1 MKKKYK
7 MKKIFEK
14 INIFQTFKSKN
25 KRDLHNILEDSDDKV
40 RSFTQEEENMLQ
52 NVIGFG
58 ISRVEDC
65 MVPRADIVGVDKD
78 SKIKDVL
85 KLFSDSNRSRIPVYK
100 ETLDDPIGM
109 LHMKDLISVFTDNNF
124 NEIKLENFLREIL
137 FVPPSMK
144 SRDLLVRMQ
153 TSRIHMAL
161 VIDEYGGTDGLV
173 TIEDL
178 IEEII
183 GEIEDELFEEDLDRI
198 KIFENHIDTYART
211 SIEEINNLIGQ
222 SLFTEDIDEEIN
234 TIGGLVV
241 VLAGRVPQRGELI
254 KHPLGFE
261 IEITDADSRKIKKVR
276 LRIRAKKSFDD

>member
-1 MKKKYK
+1 MSIFS
-7 MKKIFEK
+7 KIKLFRSNNNENSKDINNIIDSSDNSSRELTPEEK
-14 INIFQTFKSKN
+14 
-25 KRDLHNILEDSDDKV
+25 
-40 RSFTQEEENMLQ
+40 NMLN

-58 ISRVEDC
+58 ESRVEDC
-65 MVPRADIVGVDKD
+65 MVPRADIVGLELDTDVKD
-78 SKIKDVL
+78 ILKI
-85 KLFSDSNRSRIPVYK
+85 FSESNHSRIPVYK
-100 ETLDDPIGM
+100 ETLDNPIGM
-109 LHMKDLISVFTDNNF
+109 LHMKDLISVFSDKNF
-124 NEIKLENFLREIL
+124 DDIDIEKFLREIL

-198 KIFENHIDTYART
+198 KIYDNYIDSSARA
-211 SIEEINNLIGQ
+211 SIEEINDIVGK
-222 SLFTEDIDEEIN
+222 SLFTDDIDEEIN
-234 TIGGLVV
+234 TIGGLVF

-261 IEITDADSRKIKKVR
+261 IEITDADSRRIKKVR
-276 LRIRAKKSFDD
+276 LRIKADRE

>member
-1 MKKKYK
+1 MSIFS
-7 MKKIFEK
+7 KIKLFSSNNNESSKDIKNIIDTSDNSSRELTPEEK
-14 INIFQTFKSKN
+14 
-25 KRDLHNILEDSDDKV
+25 
-40 RSFTQEEENMLQ
+40 NMLN

-58 ISRVEDC
+58 ESRVEDC
-65 MVPRADIVGVDKD
+65 MVPRADIVGLELDTDVKAIL
-78 SKIKDVL
+78 KI
-85 KLFSDSNRSRIPVYK
+85 FSESNHSRIPVYK
-100 ETLDDPIGM
+100 ENLDNPIGM
-109 LHMKDLISVFTDNNF
+109 LHMKDLISVFSDKNF
-124 NEIKLENFLREIL
+124 DDIDIEKFLREIL

-198 KIFENHIDTYART
+198 KIYDNYIDSSARA
-211 SIEEINNLIGQ
+211 SIEEINDIVGK
-222 SLFTEDIDEEIN
+222 SLFTDDIDEEIN
-234 TIGGLVV
+234 TIGGLVF

-254 KHPLGFE
+254 NHPLGFE
-261 IEITDADSRKIKKVR
+261 IEITDADSRRIKKVR
-276 LRIRAKKSFDD
+276 LIIKADRE

>member
-1 MKKKYK
+1 MSIFS
-7 MKKIFEK
+7 KIKLFRSNNNESSKDINNIIDTSDNSSRELTPEEK
-14 INIFQTFKSKN
+14 
-25 KRDLHNILEDSDDKV
+25 D
-40 RSFTQEEENMLQ
+40 MLN

-58 ISRVEDC
+58 ESRVEDC
-65 MVPRADIVGVDKD
+65 MVPRADIVGLELDTDVKD
-78 SKIKDVL
+78 ILKI
-85 KLFSDSNRSRIPVYK
+85 FSESNHSRIPVYK
-100 ETLDDPIGM
+100 ETLDNPIGM
-109 LHMKDLISVFTDNNF
+109 LHMKDLISVFSDKNF
-124 NEIKLENFLREIL
+124 DDIDIEKFLREIL

-198 KIFENHIDTYART
+198 KIYDNYIDSSARA
-211 SIEEINNLIGQ
+211 SIEEINDIVGK
-222 SLFTEDIDEEIN
+222 SLFTDDIDEEIN
-234 TIGGLVV
+234 TIGGLVF

-254 KHPLGFE
+254 NHPLGFE
-261 IEITDADSRKIKKVR
+261 IEITDADSRRIKKVR
-276 LRIRAKKSFDD
+276 LRIKADRE

>member
-1 MKKKYK
+1 MK
-7 MKKIFEK
+7 
-14 INIFQTFKSKN
+14 NIFSKFSFLKSLKSSRS
-25 KRDLHNILEDSDDKV
+25 KEFDKMLENPDDSS
-40 RSFTQEEENMLQ
+40 RNFTAEEKDMLK

-58 ISRVEDC
+58 SSRVEDC
-65 MVPRADIVGVDKD
+65 MVPRADIIGVEKD
-78 SKIKDVL
+78 SEISEVL
-85 KLFSDSNRSRIPVYK
+85 KIFSETNHSRIPIYRDN
-100 ETLDDPIGM
+100 LDDPIGM
-109 LHMKDLISVFTDNNF
+109 LHMKDLISIFSKDNF
-124 NEIKLENFLREIL
+124 NELKIENFLREVL

-198 KIFENHIDTYART
+198 RIYENHIDTYART
-211 SIEEINNLIGQ
+211 SIEEINKIVGKSLITQ
-222 SLFTEDIDEEIN
+222 DIDEEIH
-234 TIGGLVV
+234 TIGGLVF

-254 KHPLGFE
+254 THPSGFE
-261 IEITDADSRKIKKVR
+261 IEITDADSRKIKTVR
-276 LRIRAKKSFDD
+276 LRIKADKESNA

>member
-1 MKKKYK
+1 MSIFS
-7 MKKIFEK
+7 KIKLFRSNNNKNSKDINNIIDTSDNSSRELTPEEK
-14 INIFQTFKSKN
+14 
-25 KRDLHNILEDSDDKV
+25 
-40 RSFTQEEENMLQ
+40 NMLN

-58 ISRVEDC
+58 ESRVEDC
-65 MVPRADIVGVDKD
+65 MVPRADIVGLELDTDVKD
-78 SKIKDVL
+78 ILKI
-85 KLFSDSNRSRIPVYK
+85 FSESNHSRIPVYK
-100 ETLDDPIGM
+100 ETLDNPIGM
-109 LHMKDLISVFTDNNF
+109 LHMKDLISVFSDKNF
-124 NEIKLENFLREIL
+124 DDIDIEKFLREIL

-198 KIFENHIDTYART
+198 KIYDNYIDSSARA
-211 SIEEINNLIGQ
+211 SIEEINDIVGK
-222 SLFTEDIDEEIN
+222 SLFTDDIDEEIN
-234 TIGGLVV
+234 TIGGLVF

-254 KHPLGFE
+254 NHPLGFE
-261 IEITDADSRKIKKVR
+261 IEITDADSRRIKKVR
-276 LRIRAKKSFDD
+276 LRIKADRE

>member
-1 MKKKYK
+1 MSIFS
-7 MKKIFEK
+7 KIKLFRSNNNENSKDINNIIDTSDNSSRELTPEEK
-14 INIFQTFKSKN
+14 
-25 KRDLHNILEDSDDKV
+25 
-40 RSFTQEEENMLQ
+40 NMLN

-58 ISRVEDC
+58 ESRVEDC
-65 MVPRADIVGVDKD
+65 MVPRADIVGLELDTDVKD
-78 SKIKDVL
+78 ILKI
-85 KLFSDSNRSRIPVYK
+85 FSESNHSRIPVYN
-100 ETLDDPIGM
+100 ETLDNPIGM
-109 LHMKDLISVFTDNNF
+109 LHMKDLISVFSDKNF
-124 NEIKLENFLREIL
+124 DDIDIEKFLREIL

-198 KIFENHIDTYART
+198 KIYDNYIDSSARA
-211 SIEEINNLIGQ
+211 SIEEINDIVGK
-222 SLFTEDIDEEIN
+222 SLFTDDIDEEIN
-234 TIGGLVV
+234 TIGGLVF

-254 KHPLGFE
+254 NHPLGFE
-261 IEITDADSRKIKKVR
+261 IEITDADSRRIKKVR
-276 LRIRAKKSFDD
+276 LRIKADRE

>member
-1 MKKKYK
+1 MSIFS
-7 MKKIFEK
+7 KIKLFLFKNNENPKDINNIIDNSDNSSRELTPEEK
-14 INIFQTFKSKN
+14 
-25 KRDLHNILEDSDDKV
+25 
-40 RSFTQEEENMLQ
+40 NMLN

-58 ISRVEDC
+58 ESRVEDC
-65 MVPRADIVGVDKD
+65 MVPRADIVGLELNTD
-78 SKIKDVL
+78 IKDIL
-85 KLFSDSNRSRIPVYK
+85 KIFSDSNHSRIPVYK
-100 ETLDDPIGM
+100 ETLDNPIGM
-109 LHMKDLISVFTDNNF
+109 LHMKDLISVFSDKNF
-124 NEIKLENFLREIL
+124 DDIDIEKFLREIL

-198 KIFENHIDTYART
+198 KIHDNYIDTSART
-211 SIEEINNLIGQ
+211 SIEEINDIVGK
-222 SLFTEDIDEEIN
+222 SLFTDDIDEEIN
-234 TIGGLVV
+234 TIGGLVF

-254 KHPLGFE
+254 NHPLGFE
-261 IEITDADSRKIKKVR
+261 IEITDADSRRIKKVR
-276 LRIRAKKSFDD
+276 LRIKADRE

>member
-1 MKKKYK
+1 

-14 INIFQTFKSKN
+14 INIFRTFKSKN
-25 KRDLHNILEDSDDKV
+25 KKHLHNILEDSDDKE
-40 RSFTQEEENMLQ
+40 RSLTQEEENMLQ

-58 ISRVEDC
+58 TSRVEDC
-65 MVPRADIVGVDKD
+65 MVPRADIIGVDRN

-85 KLFSDSNRSRIPVYK
+85 KLFSDSNHSRIPVYR
-100 ETLDDPIGM
+100 ENLDDPIGM
-109 LHMKDLISVFTDNNF
+109 LHMKDLISVFNDNNF

-211 SIEEINNLIGQ
+211 SIEEINNLIG
-222 SLFTEDIDEEIN
+222 
-234 TIGGLVV
+234 
-241 VLAGRVPQRGELI
+241 
-254 KHPLGFE
+254 
-261 IEITDADSRKIKKVR
+261 
-276 LRIRAKKSFDD
+276 KSA

>member
-1 MKKKYK
+1 MSIFS
-7 MKKIFEK
+7 KIKLFRSNNNENSKDINNIIDTSDNSSRELTPEEK
-14 INIFQTFKSKN
+14 
-25 KRDLHNILEDSDDKV
+25 
-40 RSFTQEEENMLQ
+40 NMLN

-58 ISRVEDC
+58 ESRVEDC
-65 MVPRADIVGVDKD
+65 MVPRADIVGLELDTDVKD
-78 SKIKDVL
+78 ILKI
-85 KLFSDSNRSRIPVYK
+85 FSESNHSRIPVYK
-100 ETLDDPIGM
+100 ESLDNPIGM
-109 LHMKDLISVFTDNNF
+109 LHMKDLISVFSDKNF
-124 NEIKLENFLREIL
+124 DDIDIEKFLREIL

-198 KIFENHIDTYART
+198 KIYDNYIDSSARA
-211 SIEEINNLIGQ
+211 SIEEINDIVGK
-222 SLFTEDIDEEIN
+222 SLFTDDIDEEIN
-234 TIGGLVV
+234 TIGGLVF

-254 KHPLGFE
+254 NHPLGFE
-261 IEITDADSRKIKKVR
+261 IEITDADSRRIKKVR
-276 LRIRAKKSFDD
+276 LRIKADRE

>member
-1 MKKKYK
+1 
-7 MKKIFEK
+7 MKKILEK

-25 KRDLHNILEDSDDKV
+25 KKDFHNILEDSDDKE

-58 ISRVEDC
+58 SSRVEDC

-78 SKIKDVL
+78 AKIKDVL
-85 KLFSDSNRSRIPVYK
+85 KLFSNSNHSRIPVYR

-109 LHMKDLISVFTDNNF
+109 LHMKDLISVFTDDNF

-183 GEIEDELFEEDLDRI
+183 GEIEDELFEEDFDRI

-211 SIEEINNLIGQ
+211 SIEEINNLIGK
-222 SLFTEDIDEEIN
+222 SLFTENIDEEIN
-234 TIGGLVV
+234 TIGGLVF

-276 LRIRAKKSFDD
+276 LRVRAKKSFDD

>member
-1 MKKKYK
+1 MSIFS
-7 MKKIFEK
+7 KIKLFRPNNNENSKDINNIIDTSDNSSRELTPEEK
-14 INIFQTFKSKN
+14 
-25 KRDLHNILEDSDDKV
+25 
-40 RSFTQEEENMLQ
+40 NMLN

-58 ISRVEDC
+58 ESRVEDC
-65 MVPRADIVGVDKD
+65 MVPRADIVGLEFDTDVKD
-78 SKIKDVL
+78 ILKI
-85 KLFSDSNRSRIPVYK
+85 FSESNHSRIPVYK
-100 ETLDDPIGM
+100 ETLDNPIGM
-109 LHMKDLISVFTDNNF
+109 LHMKDLISVFSDKNF
-124 NEIKLENFLREIL
+124 DDIDIEKFLREIL

-198 KIFENHIDTYART
+198 KIYDNYIDSSARA
-211 SIEEINNLIGQ
+211 SIEEINDIVGK
-222 SLFTEDIDEEIN
+222 SLFTDDIDEEIN
-234 TIGGLVV
+234 TIGGLVF

-254 KHPLGFE
+254 NHPLGFE
-261 IEITDADSRKIKKVR
+261 IEITDADSRRIKKVR
-276 LRIRAKKSFDD
+276 LRIKADRE

>member
-1 MKKKYK
+1 MSIFS
-7 MKKIFEK
+7 KIKLFRSNNNENSKDIKDIIDTSDNSSRELTPEEK
-14 INIFQTFKSKN
+14 
-25 KRDLHNILEDSDDKV
+25 
-40 RSFTQEEENMLQ
+40 NMLN

-58 ISRVEDC
+58 ESRVEDC
-65 MVPRADIVGVDKD
+65 MVPRADIVGLELDTDVKD
-78 SKIKDVL
+78 ILKI
-85 KLFSDSNRSRIPVYK
+85 FSESNHSRIPVYK
-100 ETLDDPIGM
+100 ETLDNPIGM
-109 LHMKDLISVFTDNNF
+109 LHMKDLISVFSDKNF
-124 NEIKLENFLREIL
+124 DDIDIEKFLREIL

-198 KIFENHIDTYART
+198 KIYDNYIDSSARA
-211 SIEEINNLIGQ
+211 SIEEINDIVGK
-222 SLFTEDIDEEIN
+222 SLFTDDIDEEIN
-234 TIGGLVV
+234 TIGGLVF

-254 KHPLGFE
+254 NHPLGFE
-261 IEITDADSRKIKKVR
+261 IEITDADSRRIKKVR
-276 LRIRAKKSFDD
+276 LRIKADRE

>member
-1 MKKKYK
+1 MKKL
-7 MKKIFEK
+7 FEK
-14 INIFQTFKSKN
+14 MNIFQTFKTKN
-25 KRDLHNILEDSDDKV
+25 KNDLNNILEDSVEKK
-40 RSFTQEEENMLQ
+40 RSFTQEEEDMLQ

-58 ISRVEDC
+58 SSRVEDC
-65 MVPRADIVGVDKD
+65 MVPRADIIGVDKD
-78 SKIKDVL
+78 AKNKDVL
-85 KLFSDSNRSRIPVYK
+85 KLFSDSNHSRIPVYK

-109 LHMKDLISVFTDNNF
+109 LHMKDLISVFTNNDF

-198 KIFENHIDTYART
+198 KIFENHIDTLART
-211 SIEEINNLIGQ
+211 SIEEINKIIGK

-234 TIGGLVV
+234 TIGGLVF

-276 LRIRAKKSFDD
+276 LRTRAKKRFDD

>member
-7 MKKIFEK
+7 MKKIFKK
-14 INIFQTFKSKN
+14 INIFKIFQSKN
-25 KRDLHNILEDSDDKV
+25 KKNLHNILEDSGDKE

-58 ISRVEDC
+58 TSRVEDC
-65 MVPRADIVGVDKD
+65 MVPRADIIGVDKD
-78 SKIKDVL
+78 AKIKDVL
-85 KLFSDSNRSRIPVYK
+85 KLFSDSNHSRIPVYK
-100 ETLDDPIGM
+100 ENLDNPIGM
-109 LHMKDLISVFTDNNF
+109 LHMKDLISVFSDNNF
-124 NEIKLENFLREIL
+124 NEIKLQNFLREIL

-211 SIEEINNLIGQ
+211 SIEEINNLIGK
-222 SLFTEDIDEEIN
+222 SLFTGDIDEEIN
-234 TIGGLVV
+234 TIGGLVF

-276 LRIRAKKSFDD
+276 LRVRAKKSFDD

>member
-25 KRDLHNILEDSDDKV
+25 KKDLHNILEDSDDKE

-65 MVPRADIVGVDKD
+65 MVPRADIIGVDKD
-78 SKIKDVL
+78 AKIKDVL
-85 KLFSDSNRSRIPVYK
+85 KLFSDSNHSRIPVYR

-109 LHMKDLISVFTDNNF
+109 LHMKDLISVFTDDNF

-211 SIEEINNLIGQ
+211 SIEEINNLIGK

>member
-1 MKKKYK
+1 MK
-7 MKKIFEK
+7 
-14 INIFQTFKSKN
+14 NIFSKFSFLKSLNSSRSKEFD
-25 KRDLHNILEDSDDKV
+25 KMLENPDDSS
-40 RSFTQEEENMLQ
+40 RNFTDEEKDMLK

-58 ISRVEDC
+58 SSRVEDC
-65 MVPRADIVGVDKD
+65 MVPRADIIGVEKD
-78 SKIKDVL
+78 SEISEVL
-85 KLFSDSNRSRIPVYK
+85 KLFSETNHSRIPIYRDN
-100 ETLDDPIGM
+100 LDDPIGM
-109 LHMKDLISVFTDNNF
+109 LHMKDLISIFSKDNFT
-124 NEIKLENFLREIL
+124 ELKIENFLREVL

-198 KIFENHIDTYART
+198 RIYENHIDTYART
-211 SIEEINNLIGQ
+211 SIEEINKIVGKSLI
-222 SLFTEDIDEEIN
+222 TKDIDEEIH
-234 TIGGLVV
+234 TIGGLVF

-254 KHPLGFE
+254 THPSGFE
-261 IEITDADSRKIKKVR
+261 IEITDADSRKIKTVR
-276 LRIRAKKSFDD
+276 LRIKADNESND

>member
-1 MKKKYK
+1 MSIFS
-7 MKKIFEK
+7 KIKLFRSNNNENSKDINNIIDTSDNSSRELTPEEK
-14 INIFQTFKSKN
+14 
-25 KRDLHNILEDSDDKV
+25 
-40 RSFTQEEENMLQ
+40 NMLN

-58 ISRVEDC
+58 ESRVEDC
-65 MVPRADIVGVDKD
+65 MVPRADIVGLELDTDVKD
-78 SKIKDVL
+78 ILKI
-85 KLFSDSNRSRIPVYK
+85 FSESNHSRIPVYK
-100 ETLDDPIGM
+100 ENLDNPIGM
-109 LHMKDLISVFTDNNF
+109 LHMKDLISVFSDKNF
-124 NEIKLENFLREIL
+124 DDIDIEKFLREIL

-198 KIFENHIDTYART
+198 KIYDNYIDSSARA
-211 SIEEINNLIGQ
+211 SIEEINDIVGK
-222 SLFTEDIDEEIN
+222 SLFTDDIDEEIN
-234 TIGGLVV
+234 TIGGLVF

-254 KHPLGFE
+254 NHPLGFE
-261 IEITDADSRKIKKVR
+261 IEITDADSRRIKKVR
-276 LRIRAKKSFDD
+276 LRIKADRE

>member
-1 MKKKYK
+1 MSIFS
-7 MKKIFEK
+7 KIKLFRSNNNENSKDINNIIDTSDNSSRELTPEEK
-14 INIFQTFKSKN
+14 
-25 KRDLHNILEDSDDKV
+25 
-40 RSFTQEEENMLQ
+40 NMLN

-58 ISRVEDC
+58 ESRVEDC
-65 MVPRADIVGVDKD
+65 MVPRADIVGLEVDTDVKD
-78 SKIKDVL
+78 ILKI
-85 KLFSDSNRSRIPVYK
+85 FSESNHSRIPVYK
-100 ETLDDPIGM
+100 ETLDNPIGM
-109 LHMKDLISVFTDNNF
+109 LHMKDLISVFSDKNF
-124 NEIKLENFLREIL
+124 DDIDIEKFLREIL

-198 KIFENHIDTYART
+198 KIYDNYIDSSARA
-211 SIEEINNLIGQ
+211 SIEEINDIVGK
-222 SLFTEDIDEEIN
+222 SLFTDDIDEEIN
-234 TIGGLVV
+234 TIGGLVF

-254 KHPLGFE
+254 NHPLGFE
-261 IEITDADSRKIKKVR
+261 IEITDADSRRIKKVR
-276 LRIRAKKSFDD
+276 LRIKADRE

>member
-1 MKKKYK
+1 MSIFS
-7 MKKIFEK
+7 KIKLFRSNNNENSKDINDIIDTSDNSSRELTPEEK
-14 INIFQTFKSKN
+14 
-25 KRDLHNILEDSDDKV
+25 
-40 RSFTQEEENMLQ
+40 NMLN

-58 ISRVEDC
+58 ESRVEDC
-65 MVPRADIVGVDKD
+65 MVPRADIVGLELDTDVKD
-78 SKIKDVL
+78 ILKI
-85 KLFSDSNRSRIPVYK
+85 FSESNHSRIPVYK
-100 ETLDDPIGM
+100 ENLDNPIGM
-109 LHMKDLISVFTDNNF
+109 LHMKDLISVFSDKNF
-124 NEIKLENFLREIL
+124 DDIDVEKFLREIL

-198 KIFENHIDTYART
+198 KIYDNYIDSSARA
-211 SIEEINNLIGQ
+211 SIEEINDIVGK
-222 SLFTEDIDEEIN
+222 SLFTDDIDEEIN
-234 TIGGLVV
+234 TIGGLVF

-254 KHPLGFE
+254 NHPLGFE
-261 IEITDADSRKIKKVR
+261 IEITDADSRRIKKVR
-276 LRIRAKKSFDD
+276 LRIKADRE

>member
-1 MKKKYK
+1 MSIFS
-7 MKKIFEK
+7 KIKLFRSNNNENSKDINNIIDTSDNSSRELTPEEK
-14 INIFQTFKSKN
+14 
-25 KRDLHNILEDSDDKV
+25 
-40 RSFTQEEENMLQ
+40 NMLN

-58 ISRVEDC
+58 ESRVEDC
-65 MVPRADIVGVDKD
+65 MVPRADIVGLELDTDVKD
-78 SKIKDVL
+78 ILKI
-85 KLFSDSNRSRIPVYK
+85 FSESNHSRIPVYK
-100 ETLDDPIGM
+100 ETLDNPIGM
-109 LHMKDLISVFTDNNF
+109 LHMKDLISVFSDKNF
-124 NEIKLENFLREIL
+124 DDIDIEKFLREIL

-198 KIFENHIDTYART
+198 KIYDNYIDSSARA
-211 SIEEINNLIGQ
+211 SIEEINDIVGK
-222 SLFTEDIDEEIN
+222 SLFTDDIDEEIN
-234 TIGGLVV
+234 TIGGLVF

-254 KHPLGFE
+254 NHPLGFE
-261 IEITDADSRKIKKVR
+261 IEITDADSRRIKKVR
-276 LRIRAKKSFDD
+276 LRIKIDRE

>member
-1 MKKKYK
+1 MSVFS
-7 MKKIFEK
+7 KIKLFLSNSKENSKDINNIIDTSDNSSRELTPEEK
-14 INIFQTFKSKN
+14 
-25 KRDLHNILEDSDDKV
+25 
-40 RSFTQEEENMLQ
+40 NMLN

-58 ISRVEDC
+58 ESRVEDC
-65 MVPRADIVGVDKD
+65 MVPRADIVGLELNTDVKD
-78 SKIKDVL
+78 ILKI
-85 KLFSDSNRSRIPVYK
+85 FSDSNHSRIPVYK
-100 ETLDDPIGM
+100 ETLDNPIGM
-109 LHMKDLISVFTDNNF
+109 LHMKDLISVFSDKNF
-124 NEIKLENFLREIL
+124 DDIDIENFLREIL

-198 KIFENHIDTYART
+198 KIYDNYIDSSARA
-211 SIEEINNLIGQ
+211 SIEEINDIVGK
-222 SLFTEDIDEEIN
+222 SLFTDDIDEEIN
-234 TIGGLVV
+234 TIGGLVF

-254 KHPLGFE
+254 NHPLGFE
-261 IEITDADSRKIKKVR
+261 IEITDADSRRIKKVR
-276 LRIRAKKSFDD
+276 LRIKADRE

>member
-1 MKKKYK
+1 MSIFS
-7 MKKIFEK
+7 KIKLFRSNNNENSKDINNIIDTSDNSSRELTPEEK
-14 INIFQTFKSKN
+14 
-25 KRDLHNILEDSDDKV
+25 
-40 RSFTQEEENMLQ
+40 NMLN

-58 ISRVEDC
+58 ESRVEDC
-65 MVPRADIVGVDKD
+65 MVPRADIVGLEVDTDVKD
-78 SKIKDVL
+78 ILKI
-85 KLFSDSNRSRIPVYK
+85 FSESNHSRIPVYN
-100 ETLDDPIGM
+100 ETLDNPIGM
-109 LHMKDLISVFTDNNF
+109 LHMKDLISVFSDKNF
-124 NEIKLENFLREIL
+124 DDIDIEKFLREIL

-198 KIFENHIDTYART
+198 KIYDNYIDSSARA
-211 SIEEINNLIGQ
+211 SIEEINDIVGK
-222 SLFTEDIDEEIN
+222 SLFTDDIDEEIN
-234 TIGGLVV
+234 TIGGLVF

-254 KHPLGFE
+254 NHPLGFE
-261 IEITDADSRKIKKVR
+261 IEITDADSRRIKKVR
-276 LRIRAKKSFDD
+276 LRIKADRE

>member
-1 MKKKYK
+1 MSIFS
-7 MKKIFEK
+7 KIKLFRSNNNENSKDINNIIDTSDNSSRELTPEEK
-14 INIFQTFKSKN
+14 
-25 KRDLHNILEDSDDKV
+25 
-40 RSFTQEEENMLQ
+40 NMLN

-58 ISRVEDC
+58 ESRVEDC
-65 MVPRADIVGVDKD
+65 MVPRADIVGLELDTDVKD
-78 SKIKDVL
+78 ILKI
-85 KLFSDSNRSRIPVYK
+85 FSESNHSRIPVYK
-100 ETLDDPIGM
+100 ETLDNPIGM
-109 LHMKDLISVFTDNNF
+109 LHMKDLISVFSDKNF
-124 NEIKLENFLREIL
+124 DDIDIEKFLREIL

-198 KIFENHIDTYART
+198 KIYDNYIDSSARA
-211 SIEEINNLIGQ
+211 SIEEINDIVGK

-234 TIGGLVV
+234 TIGGLVF

-254 KHPLGFE
+254 NHPLGFE
-261 IEITDADSRKIKKVR
+261 IEITDADSRRIKKVR
-276 LRIRAKKSFDD
+276 LRIKADRE

>member
-25 KRDLHNILEDSDDKV
+25 KRDLNNILEDSDDKV

-58 ISRVEDC
+58 TSRVEDC
-65 MVPRADIVGVDKD
+65 MVPRADIIGVDKD
-78 SKIKDVL
+78 AKIKDVL
-85 KLFSDSNRSRIPVYK
+85 KLFSDSNHSRIPVYR

-109 LHMKDLISVFTDNNF
+109 LHMKDLISVFTDDNF

-222 SLFTEDIDEEIN
+222 SLFTEVIDEEIN
-234 TIGGLVV
+234 TIGGLVF

>member
-1 MKKKYK
+1 MSIFS
-7 MKKIFEK
+7 KIKLFRSNNNENSKDIKDIIDTSDNSSRELTPEEK
-14 INIFQTFKSKN
+14 
-25 KRDLHNILEDSDDKV
+25 
-40 RSFTQEEENMLQ
+40 NMLN

-58 ISRVEDC
+58 ESRVEDC
-65 MVPRADIVGVDKD
+65 MVPRADIVGLELDTDVKD
-78 SKIKDVL
+78 ILKI
-85 KLFSDSNRSRIPVYK
+85 FSESNHSRIPVYR
-100 ETLDDPIGM
+100 ETLDNPIGM
-109 LHMKDLISVFTDNNF
+109 LHMKDLISVFSDKNF
-124 NEIKLENFLREIL
+124 DDIDIEKFLREIL

-198 KIFENHIDTYART
+198 KIYDNYIDSSARA
-211 SIEEINNLIGQ
+211 SIEEINDIVGK
-222 SLFTEDIDEEIN
+222 SLFTDDIDEEIN
-234 TIGGLVV
+234 TIGGLVF

-254 KHPLGFE
+254 NHPLGFE
-261 IEITDADSRKIKKVR
+261 IEITDADSRRIKKVR
-276 LRIRAKKSFDD
+276 LRIKADRE

>member
-40 RSFTQEEENMLQ
+40 RSFTQEEQNMLQ

-58 ISRVEDC
+58 TSRVEDC
-65 MVPRADIVGVDKD
+65 MVPRADIIGVDKD
-78 SKIKDVL
+78 AKIKDVL
-85 KLFSDSNRSRIPVYK
+85 KLFSDSNHSRIPVYR

-211 SIEEINNLIGQ
+211 SIEEINNLIGK

-276 LRIRAKKSFDD
+276 LRIKAKKSFDD

>member
-58 ISRVEDC
+58 TSRVEDC
-65 MVPRADIVGVDKD
+65 MVPRADIIGVDKD
-78 SKIKDVL
+78 AKIKDVL
-85 KLFSDSNRSRIPVYK
+85 KLFSDSNHSRIPVYR

-109 LHMKDLISVFTDNNF
+109 LHMKDLISLFNDDNF

-211 SIEEINNLIGQ
+211 SIEEINNLIGK

-276 LRIRAKKSFDD
+276 LRIKAKKSFDD

>member
-1 MKKKYK
+1 MSIFS
-7 MKKIFEK
+7 KIKLFRSNNNENSKDINDIIDTSDNSSRELTPEEK
-14 INIFQTFKSKN
+14 
-25 KRDLHNILEDSDDKV
+25 
-40 RSFTQEEENMLQ
+40 NMLN

-58 ISRVEDC
+58 ESRVEDC
-65 MVPRADIVGVDKD
+65 MVPRADIVGLEVDTDVKD
-78 SKIKDVL
+78 ILKI
-85 KLFSDSNRSRIPVYK
+85 FSESNHSRIPVYN
-100 ETLDDPIGM
+100 ETLDNPIGM
-109 LHMKDLISVFTDNNF
+109 LHMKDLISVFSDKNF
-124 NEIKLENFLREIL
+124 DDIDIEKFLREIL

-198 KIFENHIDTYART
+198 KIYDNYIDSSARA
-211 SIEEINNLIGQ
+211 SIEEINDIVGK
-222 SLFTEDIDEEIN
+222 SLFTDDIDEEIN
-234 TIGGLVV
+234 TIGGLVF

-254 KHPLGFE
+254 NHPLGFE
-261 IEITDADSRKIKKVR
+261 IEITDADSRRIKKVR
-276 LRIRAKKSFDD
+276 LRIKADRE

>member
-1 MKKKYK
+1 

-14 INIFQTFKSKN
+14 INIFRTFKSKN
-25 KRDLHNILEDSDDKV
+25 KKHLHNILEDSDDKE
-40 RSFTQEEENMLQ
+40 RSLTQEEENMLQ

-58 ISRVEDC
+58 TSRVEDC
-65 MVPRADIVGVDKD
+65 MVPRADIIGVDKNA
-78 SKIKDVL
+78 KIKDVL
-85 KLFSDSNRSRIPVYK
+85 KLFSDSNHSRIPVYR
-100 ETLDDPIGM
+100 ENLDDPIGM
-109 LHMKDLISVFTDNNF
+109 LHMKDLISVFNDDNF

-211 SIEEINNLIGQ
+211 SIEEINNLIGK

-234 TIGGLVV
+234 TIGGLVF

-276 LRIRAKKSFDD
+276 LRIRAKKSFDG

>member
-1 MKKKYK
+1 MSIFS
-7 MKKIFEK
+7 KIRLFASNNNKDPKDIDNIIESSENASRELTPEEK
-14 INIFQTFKSKN
+14 
-25 KRDLHNILEDSDDKV
+25 
-40 RSFTQEEENMLQ
+40 NMLN

-58 ISRVEDC
+58 ESRVEDC
-65 MVPRADIVGVDKD
+65 MVPRADIVGLEFDTNTKD
-78 SKIKDVL
+78 ILQIFSK
-85 KLFSDSNRSRIPVYK
+85 SNHSRIPVYK
-100 ETLDDPIGM
+100 ETLDNPIGM
-109 LHMKDLISVFTDNNF
+109 LHMKDLIGIFSEKNF
-124 NEIKLENFLREIL
+124 DEINIEKFQREIL

-198 KIFENHIDTYART
+198 KIYENYIDASART
-211 SIEEINNLIGQ
+211 SIGEINDIVGK

-234 TIGGLVV
+234 TIGGLVF

-254 KHPLGFE
+254 NHPLGFE
-261 IEITDADSRKIKKVR
+261 IEITDADSRRIKKVR
-276 LRIRAKKSFDD
+276 LRIRANQE

>member
-7 MKKIFEK
+7 MKKIFKK

-25 KRDLHNILEDSDDKV
+25 KKDLHNILEDSDDKE

-85 KLFSDSNRSRIPVYK
+85 KLFSDSNHSRIPVYK

-211 SIEEINNLIGQ
+211 SIEEINNLIGK

-261 IEITDADSRKIKKVR
+261 IEITDADTRKIKKVR
-276 LRIRAKKSFDD
+276 LRIKAKKSFDD

>member
-7 MKKIFEK
+7 MKKIFKK

-25 KRDLHNILEDSDDKV
+25 KKDLHNILEDSDDKE

-85 KLFSDSNRSRIPVYK
+85 KLFSDSNHSRIPVYR

-211 SIEEINNLIGQ
+211 SIEEINNLIGK

-234 TIGGLVV
+234 TIGGLVF
-241 VLAGRVPQRGELI
+241 VLAGKVPQRGELI

>member
-1 MKKKYK
+1 MSIFS
-7 MKKIFEK
+7 KIKLFRSNNNENSKDINNIIDTSDNSSRELTPEEK
-14 INIFQTFKSKN
+14 
-25 KRDLHNILEDSDDKV
+25 
-40 RSFTQEEENMLQ
+40 NMLN

-58 ISRVEDC
+58 ESRVEDC
-65 MVPRADIVGVDKD
+65 MVPRADIVGLELDTDVKD
-78 SKIKDVL
+78 ILKI
-85 KLFSDSNRSRIPVYK
+85 FSESNHSRIPVYK
-100 ETLDDPIGM
+100 ETLDNPIGM
-109 LHMKDLISVFTDNNF
+109 LHMKDLISVFSDKNF
-124 NEIKLENFLREIL
+124 DDIDIEKFLREIL

-198 KIFENHIDTYART
+198 KIYDNYIDSSARA
-211 SIEEINNLIGQ
+211 SIEEINDIVGK
-222 SLFTEDIDEEIN
+222 SLFTDDIDEEIN
-234 TIGGLVV
+234 TIGGLVY

-254 KHPLGFE
+254 NHPLGFE
-261 IEITDADSRKIKKVR
+261 IEITDADSRRIKKVR
-276 LRIRAKKSFDD
+276 LRIKADRE

>member
-1 MKKKYK
+1 MSIFS
-7 MKKIFEK
+7 KIKLFRSNNNENSKDINNIIDTSDNSSRELTPEEK
-14 INIFQTFKSKN
+14 
-25 KRDLHNILEDSDDKV
+25 
-40 RSFTQEEENMLQ
+40 NMLN

-58 ISRVEDC
+58 ESRVEDC
-65 MVPRADIVGVDKD
+65 MVPRADIVGLELDTDVKD
-78 SKIKDVL
+78 ILKI
-85 KLFSDSNRSRIPVYK
+85 FSESNHSRIPVYK
-100 ETLDDPIGM
+100 ETLDNPIGM
-109 LHMKDLISVFTDNNF
+109 LHMKDLISVFSDKNFDNIDI
-124 NEIKLENFLREIL
+124 EKFLREIL

-198 KIFENHIDTYART
+198 KIYDNYIDSSARA
-211 SIEEINNLIGQ
+211 SIEEINDIVGK
-222 SLFTEDIDEEIN
+222 SLFTDDIDEEIN
-234 TIGGLVV
+234 TIGGLVF

-254 KHPLGFE
+254 NHPLGFE
-261 IEITDADSRKIKKVR
+261 IEITDADSRRIKKVR
-276 LRIRAKKSFDD
+276 LRIKADRE